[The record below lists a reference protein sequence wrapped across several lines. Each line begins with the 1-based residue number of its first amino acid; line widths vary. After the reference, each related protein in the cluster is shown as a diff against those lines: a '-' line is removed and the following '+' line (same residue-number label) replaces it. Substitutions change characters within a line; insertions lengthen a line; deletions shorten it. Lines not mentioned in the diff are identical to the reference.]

1 MSPTTTGRQA
11 GQHTGENASGQTGD
25 KAEANP
31 VGEASEN
38 PQASQSSGD
47 ENRQTSPSAGDK
59 DQQTS
64 PSAGSKASKETRQS
78 AGHKA
83 IENGQTSRS
92 DKPGGTAGQHPATTG
107 AAPDT
112 ISGGHLVAKAL
123 KAEGVDTIFTLCG
136 GHIIDIYDGCVDEGI
151 SVIDVRH
158 EQVAAHAADGYAR
171 ITGRPGCAVVTAGP
185 GTTDAVTGVANALR
199 AESPMLL
206 IGGQGALSQHKMGS
220 LQDLPHVDM
229 MTPITKFAATV
240 PHTARAADLVSMA
253 FREAFAGAPG
263 PSFLEIPRDVLDAR
277 VPAENARIPQSGRY
291 RASTRNAGDPAD
303 VEKLADL
310 LVHAKKPAILL
321 GSQVWTTRATEPAT
335 ELVRAL
341 NIPAYMNGA
350 GRGTLP
356 PGDPHHFQLSRR
368 YAFDNADVIVIVGT
382 PFDFRMGYGKRLSP
396 DAKVVQIDLDYRTV
410 GKNRDIDLGIVG
422 DAGQILAA
430 VADAASGRVDNG
442 AVGRKPWLEELRA
455 VEEKA
460 KQKRLPQQHSDAN
473 PIHPYRLV
481 HEINE
486 FLTED
491 SIYIGDGGDIV
502 TFSGQV
508 VQPKAPGHWMDPG
521 PLGTLGV
528 GIPFVLAAKH
538 ARPDQ
543 EVVAL
548 FGDGA
553 FSLTGWDFETLV
565 RFDLPFVGIVGNNSS
580 MNQIRYG
587 QAQKYGLARERIGNT
602 LGDVPYDQ
610 FARMLGGYGEEVRD
624 PADIA
629 PALRRA
635 RESGKPSLINVWVD
649 PDAYAPGTMNQTMYK

>member
-1 MSPTTTGRQA
+1 MARTS
-11 GQHTGENASGQTGD
+11 
-25 KAEANP
+25 AETAVANGGVP
-31 VGEASEN
+31 GAVPSDTE
-38 PQASQSSGD
+38 PQL
-47 ENRQTSPSAGDK
+47 
-59 DQQTS
+59 
-64 PSAGSKASKETRQS
+64 
-78 AGHKA
+78 
-83 IENGQTSRS
+83 
-92 DKPGGTAGQHPATTG
+92 
-107 AAPDT
+107 

-123 KAEGVDTIFTLCG
+123 KAEGIDTIFTLCG

-151 SVIDVRH
+151 EVIDVRH

-171 ITGRPGCAVVTAGP
+171 VTGRAGCAVVTAGP

-206 IGGQGALSQHKMGS
+206 IGGQGASSQHKMGS

-229 MTPITKFAATV
+229 MAPITKFAATV
-240 PHTARAADLVSMA
+240 PATARVADLVSMA
-253 FREAFAGAPG
+253 FRECYAGAPG
-263 PSFLEIPRDVLDAR
+263 PSFLEIPRDVLDGR
-277 VPAENARIPQSGRY
+277 IPLEQARIPQAGRY
-291 RASTRNAGDPAD
+291 RATTRSAGDPTAI
-303 VEKLADL
+303 VRLADL
-310 LVHAKKPAILL
+310 LTQSQKPAILL
-321 GSQVWTTRATEPAT
+321 GSQVWTTRGTDAAA
-335 ELVRAL
+335 ELVRTL

-356 PGDPHHFQLSRR
+356 PGDPHHFHLSRR

-382 PFDFRMGYGKRLSP
+382 PFDFRMGYGRRLP
-396 DAKVVQIDLDYRTV
+396 ATATVVQIDLDYRTV

-422 DAGQILAA
+422 DPGLVLAS
-430 VADAASGRVDNG
+430 VTAASGTDNG
-442 AVGRKPWLEELRA
+442 AAGRKAWLEELRM
-455 VEEKA
+455 VEGKA
-460 KQKRLPQQHSDAN
+460 RDKRAPQLLSDAS

-491 SIYIGDGGDIV
+491 SIYIGDGGDVV

-508 VQPKAPGHWMDPG
+508 VQPKSPGHWMDPG

-538 ARPDQ
+538 ARPDK

-565 RFDLPFVGIVGNNSS
+565 RFNLPFVGIVGNNSS

-587 QAQKYGLARERIGNT
+587 QARKYGVGRERVGNT
-602 LGDVPYDQ
+602 LGDVHYDE
-610 FARMLGGYGEEVRD
+610 FAKMLGGYGEEVRD
-624 PADIA
+624 PRDIA

-635 RESGKPSLINVWVD
+635 RESGKPSLINVWID